1 MIGSLRGLVLEV
13 MGVSEVLIE
22 VGGVG
27 YRVAVPTTAVA
38 GISVGATVFLHV
50 HTHVREDAIVLY
62 GFADREGRDCF
73 EGLIAAH
80 GVGPALAL
88 AILSVHSPAAL
99 SRAVLGGDATTLTL
113 VPGVGPKTAARL
125 LIDLEPRFSRLG
137 LGAGPETSRQGPAPP
152 GSGALAEVRAALA
165 SLGYGP
171 DEVRAAIGALDGEGL
186 GDSSGQAFSGSG
198 SPRSVEELLRA
209 ALRELGAA
217 RRRVR
222 T

>member
-13 MGVSEVLIE
+13 LGSSEMLVE
-22 VGGVG
+22 VGGGVG
-27 YRVAVPTTAVA
+27 YRVALPSSALA
-38 GISVGATVFLHV
+38 GIGVGSQVFLHV

-62 GFADREGRDCF
+62 GFTERAGRECF
-73 EGLIAAH
+73 ESLIAAH

-88 AILSVHSPAAL
+88 AILSVHNPAEL
-99 SRAVLGGDATTLTL
+99 TRAVLAGDSAALTL

-137 LGAGPETSRQGPAPP
+137 LDPAGKGSEPGPGP
-152 GSGALAEVRAALA
+152 GSGSALGEVRAALA
-165 SLGYGP
+165 SLGYGF
-171 DEVRAAIGALDGEGL
+171 DEVRAAIAALDAGDEGT
-186 GDSSGQAFSGSG
+186 AR
-198 SPRSVEELLRA
+198 PAEELLRS